1 MKLSEKMTAKAGR
14 IRGHYLGTTHASE
27 LLLEYA
33 SEVAQLEARLAS
45 ARAIMEKFVH
55 KVDTGR
61 ARSKETYAEMKQ
73 WMEDE

>member
-33 SEVAQLEARLAS
+33 PEVAKLETENEALRELAKKYCFYEARDAGLDLLKGAP
-45 ARAIMEKFVH
+45 
-55 KVDTGR
+55 D
-61 ARSKETYAEMKQ
+61 
-73 WMEDE
+73 D